1 MNKFDNVF
9 IENDFVIPDY
19 NNLNIV
25 DLAKYLYSCYEIESD
40 FNKNF
45 EKFQKL
51 IPKNKHTLLI
61 LSDGMGSNII
71 EKMPDDNIIKKIKLV
86 I

>member
-25 DLAKYLYSCYEIESD
+25 DLAKYLYSCYGIESD

-45 EKFQKL
+45 EKFQK
-51 IPKNKHTLLI
+51 
-61 LSDGMGSNII
+61 
-71 EKMPDDNIIKKIKLV
+71 
-86 I
+86 